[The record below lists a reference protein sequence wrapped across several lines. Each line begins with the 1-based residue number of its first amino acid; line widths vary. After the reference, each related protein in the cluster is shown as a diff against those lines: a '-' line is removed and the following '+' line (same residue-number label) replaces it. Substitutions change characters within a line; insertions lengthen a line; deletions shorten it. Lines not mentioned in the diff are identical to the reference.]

1 MIDGH
6 NFFGQLVKNNLG
18 VYNSIRKIAIDQE
31 DEYKTGCQLDYN
43 YFEKYYKMIAIDLSK
58 QQGLNTDPKA
68 IQQINFTGN
77 LPNNAVI
84 FFIIKEVKE
93 TVLDFYKE
101 L

>member
-6 NFFGQLVKNNLG
+6 NFFDQLVKNNLG
-18 VYNSIRKIAIDQE
+18 IYNSIRKIAIGQE
-31 DEYKTGCQLDYN
+31 DDQRTGCQLDYN

-84 FFIIKEVKE
+84 FFIIKEVKG